1 MYYNLN
7 KENIMQVS
15 DLHQRNIALSTLKM
29 SKIGA
34 SIAGGMNHKKAVKF
48 LIEYGI
54 KKEMIIKILKNNNHT
69 DKEIE
74 EMF

>member
-1 MYYNLN
+1 
-7 KENIMQVS
+7 MQVS

-34 SIAGGMNHKKAVKF
+34 SIAGGMNHKEAVKF

-54 KKEMIIKILKNNNHT
+54 KKETIIKLLKNNNYT

>member
-1 MYYNLN
+1 
-7 KENIMQVS
+7 MQVS

-34 SIAGGMNHKKAVKF
+34 SIAGGMNYKEAVQF
-48 LIEYGI
+48 LLEYGI
-54 KKEMIIKILKNNNHT
+54 EKEKIVKLLKNNNYT